1 VAPRDLN
8 SRPLYLIQGT
18 GVFLFFKKTH
28 LHRKSRE
35 DLAMSISIPRGTQDI
50 LPGEVEKWQLIEAK
64 ARELCEKYQYQEIR
78 TPIFEHTDLFLR
90 GVGDTTDIVQK
101 EMYTF
106 EDRGGRSITLRPE
119 GTAAVVRSFVEKKMF
134 GYPNQPVK
142 LYYMGPMFRYERPQ
156 AGRFRQFVQFG
167 IEALGSN
174 DPAIDAEVIS
184 LAMNLYKEMGLKK
197 LKLVVNSLGDKDSR
211 TAHRNAL
218 VDHFRP
224 RINEF
229 CHDCQNRLE
238 KNPLRILDCKQ
249 DHNHELMQSA
259 PSIIDY
265 LNDFSRS
272 YFEKLQAYLT
282 QLDVPFVVDP
292 NLVRGL
298 DYYNHTAFEIMSDA
312 EGFGAITT
320 LCGGGRYNGLAEE
333 IGGPETPGI
342 GFALSIERFIAA
354 LKAEGV
360 ELEINEEI
368 DCYLAALGEEAKDY
382 TVGLLQQLR
391 LAGFS
396 AERDYMDRK
405 IKAQFK
411 AADRLKAKFVA
422 VLGDEELK
430 NNKINLKNMAT
441 GEQVEVDLANFVQQ
455 FKELRG

>member
-1 VAPRDLN
+1 L
-8 SRPLYLIQGT
+8 
-18 GVFLFFKKTH
+18 KE
-28 LHRKSRE
+28 E
-35 DLAMSISIPRGTQDI
+35 DAMSISIPRGTQDI
-50 LPGEVEKWQLIEAK
+50 LPGEIEKWQLIEKK

-78 TPIFEHTDLFLR
+78 TPIFEYTELFQR

-106 EDRGGRSITLRPE
+106 TDKGDRSLTLRPE
-119 GTAAVVRSFVEKKMF
+119 GTASTVRAYVEKKMF
-134 GYPNQPVK
+134 GYANQPVK

-197 LKLVVNSLGDKDSR
+197 LKLNINSLGDKESR
-211 TAHRNAL
+211 DAHRHAL
-218 VDHFRP
+218 VNHFKP
-224 RINEF
+224 RIGEF
-229 CHDCQNRLE
+229 CTDCQNRLE

-249 DHNHELMQSA
+249 DRNHELMKSA
-259 PSIIDY
+259 PSIMDY
-265 LNDFSRS
+265 LTEYSRT
-272 YFEKLQAYLT
+272 YFEKLQQYLH
-282 QLDVPFVVDP
+282 LLNIPFVVDP

-354 LKAEGV
+354 LDAE
-360 ELEINEEI
+360 EIKLDINQGI
-368 DCYLAALGEEAKDY
+368 DCYIVSLGDAAKDY

-391 LAGFS
+391 TAGFS
-396 AERDYMDRK
+396 AERDYLDRK
-405 IKAQFK
+405 VKAQFK
-411 AADRLKAKFVA
+411 AADRLNAKYVA
-422 VLGDEELK
+422 VLGDDELS
-430 NNKINLKNMAT
+430 NHKINVKNMST
-441 GEQVEVDLANFVQQ
+441 GEQVEIDIDSFLNYFEINL
-455 FKELRG
+455 K

>member
-1 VAPRDLN
+1 
-8 SRPLYLIQGT
+8 
-18 GVFLFFKKTH
+18 
-28 LHRKSRE
+28 
-35 DLAMSISIPRGTQDI
+35 MSISIPRGTQDI

-78 TPIFEHTDLFLR
+78 TPIFEHTDLFSR
-90 GVGDTTDIVQK
+90 GVGDSTDIVQK

-106 EDRGGRSITLRPE
+106 EDRGKRSITLRPE

-134 GYPNQPVK
+134 GLPNQPVK

-167 IEALGSN
+167 VEALGSN

-184 LAMNLYKEMGLKK
+184 LAMNLYKEMGLRK
-197 LKLVVNSLGDKDSR
+197 LKLIVNSLGDKESR
-211 TAHRNAL
+211 TAHREAL
-218 VDHFRP
+218 VNHFKP
-224 RINEF
+224 RIGEF

-249 DHNHELMQSA
+249 DRDHELMKTA
-259 PSIIDY
+259 PSILDY
-265 LNDFSRS
+265 LNDFSKA
-272 YFEKLQAYLT
+272 YFEKLQQYLT
-282 QLDVPFVVDP
+282 LLDIPFEVDP

-298 DYYNHTAFEIMSDA
+298 DYYNHTAFEIMSNA

-354 LKAEGV
+354 LNAEGI
-360 ELEINEEI
+360 ELEINQGI
-368 DCYLAALGEEAKDY
+368 DVFLASLGEEAKDY

-391 LAGFS
+391 TAGFS
-396 AERDYMDRK
+396 AERDYLDRK

-411 AADRLKAKFVA
+411 AADRLKAKYVA
-422 VLGDEELK
+422 VLGDDELK
-430 NNKINLKNMAT
+430 NNKINVKNMAT
-441 GEQVEVDLANFVQQ
+441 GEQVEFDLNTFIKQ
-455 FKELRG
+455 FQELQA

>member
-1 VAPRDLN
+1 MA
-8 SRPLYLIQGT
+8 
-18 GVFLFFKKTH
+18 
-28 LHRKSRE
+28 
-35 DLAMSISIPRGTQDI
+35 ISIPRGTQDI
-50 LPGEVEKWQLIEAK
+50 LPGEIEKWQLIEQK

-134 GYPNQPVK
+134 GYANQPVK

-184 LAMNLYKEMGLKK
+184 LAMNLYKEMGLRK
-197 LKLVVNSLGDKDSR
+197 LKLIINSLGDKESR
-211 TAHRNAL
+211 TAHREAL
-218 VDHFRP
+218 VNHFKP
-224 RINEF
+224 RIGEF

-249 DHNHELMQSA
+249 DRDHELMKSA
-259 PSIIDY
+259 PSILEY
-265 LNDFSRS
+265 LNDYSKA
-272 YFEKLQAYLT
+272 YFEKLQKYLT
-282 QLDVPFVVDP
+282 QLDIPFEVDT

-298 DYYNHTAFEIMSDA
+298 DYYNHTAFEIMSNA

-354 LKAEGV
+354 LKAEGI
-360 ELEINEEI
+360 ELEINEGI
-368 DCYLAALGEEAKDY
+368 DCYLASLGDEAKDY
-382 TVGLLQQLR
+382 TVSLLQQLR

-396 AERDYMDRK
+396 AERDYLDRK

-411 AADRLKAKFVA
+411 AADRLKAKYVA
-422 VLGDEELK
+422 ILGDDELK
-430 NNKINLKNMAT
+430 NNKINVKNMAT
-441 GEQVEVDLANFVQQ
+441 GEQEEIALESFIQYFQ
-455 FKELRG
+455 GLKQ